1 VPLPTRLT
9 VATCYDLVSQAWSSR
24 GRMQRRDFTELIAGS
39 AVGWLL
45 AAHAQQPAMLVIE
58 GCE

>member
-1 VPLPTRLT
+1 
-9 VATCYDLVSQAWSSR
+9 
-24 GRMQRRDFTELIAGS
+24 MQRRNFTKLIAGS
-39 AVGWLL
+39 AVGWPL